1 MDSRAARR
9 LPTTKRFLVAAMLA
23 TMLGLS
29 LADAAAAR
37 AAVSAPDC
45 PRQRD
50 ACVDRLL
57 ADMQR
62 DLDRIGCGHNAAF
75 ALLYRRTTEGIR
87 DAIRAGEFSDR
98 PFWNQVTTAF
108 GRYYLD
114 ALTAWRRGDHRH
126 APKAWRI
133 AFRAAKR
140 EQVSTLGDLVLGINA
155 HVNRDLA
162 FVYFRLGAK
171 NRDDHLFV
179 DTVLTRTFPIAYP
192 EITARLDPTLAGQA
206 PNDPALSVDV
216 FAWRE
221 LAWANAARLA
231 AAPNAAARHAIA
243 AAIER
248 HSITMA
254 RRIKAAVPAT
264 AEANR
269 ARNAHCAQASSTHP
283 ATAAH

>member
-1 MDSRAARR
+1 
-9 LPTTKRFLVAAMLA
+9 MLA
-23 TMLGLS
+23 DT
-29 LADAAAAR
+29 AAAR

-62 DLDRIGCGHNAAF
+62 NLDRIGCRHNAAF
-75 ALLYRRTTEGIR
+75 ALLYLRTTERIR

-114 ALTAWRRGDHRH
+114 ALKAWRRGDRRH

-133 AFRAAKR
+133 AFRAAR
-140 EQVSTLGDLVLGINA
+140 HERVSTLGDVFLGINA

-179 DTVLTRTFPIAYP
+179 DTVLTRTLPDRVSGDHRPARPDAGRPGTEYP
-192 EITARLDPTLAGQA
+192 KRALRAGRLDAAGA
-206 PNDPALSVDV
+206 GG
-216 FAWRE
+216 E
-221 LAWANAARLA
+221 LTGRRAAGRD
-231 AAPNAAARHAIA
+231 
-243 AAIER
+243 
-248 HSITMA
+248 
-254 RRIKAAVPAT
+254 
-264 AEANR
+264 EAR
-269 ARNAHCAQASSTHP
+269 ARIGRSSFP
-283 ATAAH
+283 